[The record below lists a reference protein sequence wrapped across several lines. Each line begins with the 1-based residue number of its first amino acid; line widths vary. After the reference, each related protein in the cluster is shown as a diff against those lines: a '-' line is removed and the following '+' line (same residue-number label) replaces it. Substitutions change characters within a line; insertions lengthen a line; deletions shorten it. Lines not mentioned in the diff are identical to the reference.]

1 MQQAVR
7 WARGLGAILGLTG
20 VIAGA
25 LGSHALENSLSPDQ
39 LDAFETAV
47 RFQLFHAL
55 LLLILGLWLER
66 RPDGLLRA
74 SVWLTVAGVLAF
86 SGSIYL
92 LTLTPLRPG
101 LVTPLGGLLLMA
113 AWACLIAAAFRPLKS

>member
-1 MQQAVR
+1 
-7 WARGLGAILGLTG
+7 LGLTG

-25 LGSHALENSLSPDQ
+25 LGSHALEKSLSPDQ

-92 LTLTPLRPG
+92 LTLTPLRLG

-113 AWACLIAAAFRPLKS
+113 AWACLIAAAFRPVKS